1 MSDTTNI
8 EAMIKLLD
16 DPDEEIFSV
25 VRQKLFDEG
34 VSVIKRIEDTW
45 EHSSNTVIQKRIE
58 ELTRQIQTNYVSE
71 EIKTWAQNGKH
82 DLLEASFWI
91 AKYQYPNFTFSS
103 YEFILDQILQD
114 ISDELHDDNTP
125 LEKITLINHIIFH
138 THKFTRTFSTV
149 NNPQNF
155 YINNVLQTKKGNF
168 FSLAL
173 LYAGIGQRLGIPLM
187 TLNLPDNFAV
197 AYMNPRYS
205 EFPMDENSALFYVNP
220 ANKGA
225 VFGRFEIDD
234 FLRKLKMKPE
244 SYYYIPMHNI
254 DAIILQIDY
263 LILSYQK
270 LQMHSKVT
278 DLRRIQD
285 SLRNG

>member
-173 LYAGIGQRLGIPLM
+173 L
-187 TLNLPDNFAV
+187 
-197 AYMNPRYS
+197 S
-205 EFPMDENSALFYVNP
+205 
-220 ANKGA
+220 
-225 VFGRFEIDD
+225 
-234 FLRKLKMKPE
+234 LKTIVCKF
-244 SYYYIPMHNI
+244 
-254 DAIILQIDY
+254 
-263 LILSYQK
+263 
-270 LQMHSKVT
+270 
-278 DLRRIQD
+278 
-285 SLRNG
+285 SL

>member
-270 LQMHSKVT
+270 LEMHSKVT